1 MNTAGQL
8 KRKSSQLA
16 PRYQSALNRYLKQG
30 PDASVMPA
38 LKLGRLA
45 VAAGLETLDLA
56 LIHEKALILRALPE
70 DSPAARDRI
79 IFRAALFFA
88 QAILP
93 LEETHRTALEAN
105 FHLSRLNRDLI
116 RRTQHLAA
124 SSLLLKK
131 EIARRL
137 VVEENLRKS
146 EVNTGRLLEQSRRFQ
161 EQLRFLSRRI
171 LSVQEEERKRI
182 SRELHD
188 VIAQMLSGINVRL
201 ASLKL
206 EASVNTKG
214 LSRKITNAQR
224 LVERSVDMVHRFAR
238 ELRPAVLDDL
248 GLIPALHSYMKGFS
262 KETGLRVSITAFAG
276 VEKLSNAKRTALYRV
291 AQEALTNVARHAR
304 ASKVGVTIQ
313 GLTNVIRMQITD
325 DGKSFEVEQMW
336 RVKKIQHLGLLGM
349 RERVEMVGGKFSI
362 ESSPG
367 HGTTVQVII
376 PFHKRV
382 REQSR
387 P

>member
-1 MNTAGQL
+1 MNTAL
-8 KRKSSQLA
+8 IMKRKSSLLA
-16 PRYQSALNRYLKQG
+16 SRYQTALNRYLKQG

-56 LIHEKALILRALPE
+56 VIHEKALILHALPE

-105 FHLSRLNRDLI
+105 VHLSRLNRDLI

-124 SSLLLKK
+124 STLLLKK

-146 EVNTGRLLEQSRRFQ
+146 EVNTGRLLEQSRQFQ
-161 EQLRFLSRRI
+161 QQLRLLSRRI

-182 SRELHD
+182 SRELHH

-201 ASLKL
+201 ATLKL
-206 EASVNTKG
+206 QATVNTKG
-214 LSRKITNAQR
+214 LSNKIANAQR
-224 LVERSVDMVHRFAR
+224 LVERSVDIVHRFAR

-248 GLIPALHSYMKGFS
+248 GLIPALHSYMKNFS
-262 KETGLRVSITAFAG
+262 KETGLRVSLTAFAG

-304 ASKVGVTIQ
+304 ASKVEVTIQ
-313 GLTNVIRMQITD
+313 GLTNVIRMEITD
-325 DGKSFEVEQMW
+325 DGKSFEVERMW
-336 RVKKIQHLGLLGM
+336 RVKKVQHLGVLGM

-367 HGTTVQVII
+367 HGTTVQVIL
-376 PFHKRV
+376 PFHKRA

>member
-1 MNTAGQL
+1 
-8 KRKSSQLA
+8 
-16 PRYQSALNRYLKQG
+16 
-30 PDASVMPA
+30 
-38 LKLGRLA
+38 
-45 VAAGLETLDLA
+45 
-56 LIHEKALILRALPE
+56 
-70 DSPAARDRI
+70 
-79 IFRAALFFA
+79 LFFA